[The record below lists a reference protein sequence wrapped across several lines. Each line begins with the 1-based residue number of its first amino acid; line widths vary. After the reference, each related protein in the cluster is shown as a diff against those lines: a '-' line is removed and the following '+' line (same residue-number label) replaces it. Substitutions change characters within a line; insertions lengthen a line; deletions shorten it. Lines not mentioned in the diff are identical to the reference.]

1 MVFISPS
8 CSSKTISSPTNAELK
23 IETSLRSN
31 PMRARYNASVMAS
44 RTVRDVRLCERDILG
59 GLGGHRIRQVPVVFI
74 RIEFVSLLL
83 WYYMTVDGYDIYT

>member
-44 RTVRDVRLCERDILG
+44 RRVRDVRLCERDILG
-59 GLGGHRIRQVPVVFI
+59 GLGGHRIRQVN
-74 RIEFVSLLL
+74 LLCL
-83 WYYMTVDGYDIYT
+83 SGLNLYLCCYGTI